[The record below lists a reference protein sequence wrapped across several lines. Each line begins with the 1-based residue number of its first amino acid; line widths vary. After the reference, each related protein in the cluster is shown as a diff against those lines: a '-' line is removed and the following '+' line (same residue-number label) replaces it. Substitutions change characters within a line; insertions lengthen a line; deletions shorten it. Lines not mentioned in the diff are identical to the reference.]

1 MKKMIEIKE
10 DGTWTCCGVA
20 PSEIDSR
27 IYGALWKLKDYE
39 ATEFSPDEVERMKY
53 LCADLAQKARK
64 ENGDE

>member
-1 MKKMIEIKE
+1 MNKMI
-10 DGTWTCCGVA
+10 DVQPNGNWTCCGVSPGA
-20 PSEIDSR
+20 IDSR

-39 ATEFSPDEVERMKY
+39 ATELSPDEMERMKY